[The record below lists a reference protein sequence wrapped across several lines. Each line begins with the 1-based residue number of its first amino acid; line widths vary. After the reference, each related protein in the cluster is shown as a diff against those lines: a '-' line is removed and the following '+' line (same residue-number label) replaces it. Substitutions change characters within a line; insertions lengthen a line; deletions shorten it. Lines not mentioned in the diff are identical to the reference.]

1 MNDDDIRKM
10 LLRSSAMT
18 GREQAVWAA
27 VFAKSGAFDLAAAL
41 QADEAVKALRL
52 IDPDEFGP
60 IAPEYQALAAGTYIS
75 EEEFG
80 PWYRV
85 AWRLAVRGTQ
95 RSLEEISPWQIER
108 AYETYLR
115 GQGDF
120 Y

>member
-18 GREQAVWAA
+18 EREQAVWAV
-27 VFAKSGAFDLAAAL
+27 VFARSGVFDLGAAV
-41 QADEAVKALRL
+41 QADEAVKALRR
-52 IDPDEFGP
+52 IDPDELGP
-60 IAPEYQALAAGTYIS
+60 TTPEHQALAAGTYIS

-85 AWRLAVRGTQ
+85 AWRLAMRGTRQ
-95 RSLEEISPWQIER
+95 SLEEVSPWQIER

>member
-1 MNDDDIRKM
+1 MNDDDVRKM
-10 LLRSSAMT
+10 LRRSLEMNA
-18 GREQAVWAA
+18 REQAVWAV
-27 VFAKSGAFDLAAAL
+27 VFARSGAFDLGAAV
-41 QADEAVKALRL
+41 QADEAVKALRR
-52 IDPDEFGP
+52 IDPDELGP
-60 IAPEYQALAAGTYIS
+60 TSPEHQALAAGTYIS

-85 AWRLAVRGTQ
+85 AWRLAMRGSRRAFEEVSPKQ
-95 RSLEEISPWQIER
+95 LES

>member
-1 MNDDDIRKM
+1 MTDDDVRKM

-27 VFAKSGAFDLAAAL
+27 VFAASGGFDLAAAL
-41 QADEAVKALRL
+41 QADEAVKALRR
-52 IDPDEFGP
+52 IDPDGLAP
-60 IAPEYQALAAGTYIS
+60 TTPEYQALAAGTYIS
-75 EEEFG
+75 EEEFA

-95 RSLEEISPWQIER
+95 RSLEEVSPGQIER

>member
-1 MNDDDIRKM
+1 MNDEDVRTM
-10 LLRSSAMT
+10 LLRSNAMNR
-18 GREQAVWAA
+18 REQAVWAV
-27 VFAKSGAFDLAAAL
+27 VFARSGAFELSDAV
-41 QADEAVKALRL
+41 QADNAVKALRR
-52 IDPDEFGP
+52 IDPDELGP
-60 IAPEYQALAAGTYIS
+60 TTPEHQALAAGAYIS

-85 AWRLAVRGTQ
+85 AWRLAMRGSE
-95 RSLEEISPWQIER
+95 RSLEQVSSQQVEL

>member
-18 GREQAVWAA
+18 TREQAVWAT
-27 VFAKSGAFDLAAAL
+27 VFARSGAFDLGAAV
-41 QADEAVKALRL
+41 QADEAVKALRH
-52 IDPDEFGP
+52 IDPDELGP
-60 IAPEYQALAAGTYIS
+60 STPEHQALAAGAYIS
-75 EEEFG
+75 EEEFA

-85 AWRLAVRGTQ
+85 AWRLAMRGT
-95 RSLEEISPWQIER
+95 RWSLEEVSPGQIER